1 MATLVFYYLV
11 IWSAS
16 MLIILNVLNVN
27 VESWKSDNDFDK
39 EI

>member
-1 MATLVFYYLV
+1 MATVVFYYLV

-16 MLIILNVLNVN
+16 MLIILKVLNVDI
-27 VESWKSDNDFDK
+27 ESWKSGNDFDK

>member
-1 MATLVFYYLV
+1 MATLIFYYLV

-16 MLIILNVLNVN
+16 MLIILNVLNVDI
-27 VESWKSDNDFDK
+27 ESWKSSNDFNK

>member
-1 MATLVFYYLV
+1 MATVVFYYLV

-16 MLIILNVLNVN
+16 MLIILNVLNADI
-27 VESWKSDNDFDK
+27 ESWKSGNDFNK

>member
-16 MLIILNVLNVN
+16 MLIILNVLNVDI
-27 VESWKSDNDFDK
+27 ESWKSTNDFDK

>member
-16 MLIILNVLNVN
+16 MLIILKVLNVDI
-27 VESWKSDNDFDK
+27 ESWKSGNDFDK

>member
-1 MATLVFYYLV
+1 MATVVFYYLV

-16 MLIILNVLNVN
+16 MLIILNVLNVDI
-27 VESWKSDNDFDK
+27 ESWKSRNDFDK

>member
-16 MLIILNVLNVN
+16 MLIILKVLNVDL
-27 VESWKSDNDFDK
+27 ESWKSGNDFDK

>member
-1 MATLVFYYLV
+1 MATVIFYYLV

-16 MLIILNVLNVN
+16 MLIILNVLDVDL
-27 VESWKSDNDFDK
+27 ESWKSTNGFNK

>member
-16 MLIILNVLNVN
+16 MLIILKVLNVDI
-27 VESWKSDNDFDK
+27 ESWKSGNDFNK

>member
-1 MATLVFYYLV
+1 MATVVFYYLV

-16 MLIILNVLNVN
+16 MLIILKVLNVDL
-27 VESWKSDNDFDK
+27 ESWKSGNDFDK

>member
-1 MATLVFYYLV
+1 MATVVFYYLV

-16 MLIILNVLNVN
+16 MLIILNFLNVDI
-27 VESWKSDNDFDK
+27 ESWKSGNDFDK

>member
-1 MATLVFYYLV
+1 MATVVFYYLV

-16 MLIILNVLNVN
+16 MLIILKVLNVDI
-27 VESWKSDNDFDK
+27 ESWKSGNDFYK

>member
-1 MATLVFYYLV
+1 MATVVFYYLV

-16 MLIILNVLNVN
+16 MLIILKVLNVDI
-27 VESWKSDNDFDK
+27 ESWKSGNDFNK

>member
-1 MATLVFYYLV
+1 MATVVFYYLV

-16 MLIILNVLNVN
+16 MLIILNVLNVDI
-27 VESWKSDNDFDK
+27 ESWKSGNDFTK